1 METRT
6 IDVADGVVQLTTSVA
21 DIDFSFN
28 QYLVLGDEPLL
39 FHTGLRHQF
48 PSISGAVAGLMD
60 AAALRWIIFGTWK
73 PMSAAP

>member
-6 IDVADGVVQLTTSVA
+6 IDVADGIVQLTTYVA

-39 FHTGLRHQF
+39 FHTGRR
-48 PSISGAVAGLMD
+48 ISGRIPVVVATPRSVG
-60 AAALRWIIFGTWK
+60 RW
-73 PMSAAP
+73 PV